1 MGERRAFSG
10 RGPGGR
16 GLSGRALSGIA
27 PSGIAPSGRAP
38 SGRALAGV
46 ANLIEVENP
55 NAVKEQFIKASQMKA
70 GTGQPAELTRREK

>member
-1 MGERRAFSG
+1 
-10 RGPGGR
+10 
-16 GLSGRALSGIA
+16 
-27 PSGIAPSGRAP
+27 
-38 SGRALAGV
+38 V